1 MTQCYVAISISSWFR
16 FTCKL
21 FCKRSVVLYLVVHLN
36 AEFIP
41 SCCRYENALQKAN
54 YASLA
59 MKEEQEQE
67 QAADAE
73 DADELQV
80 VVPLNIFSL
89 AANLIRCSPARSVHA
104 GKHLQSPNMS

>member
-1 MTQCYVAISISSWFR
+1 MWLVGISSWLGD
-16 FTCKL
+16 TLKLCCKSSIVL
-21 FCKRSVVLYLVVHLN
+21 SVVVHLN
-36 AEFIP
+36 AESIP

-73 DADELQV
+73 DEDELQV

-104 GKHLQSPNMS
+104 GKHLQSPNMSL